1 MNALKVEC
9 LIMIHYI
16 VIKILILHYFLGFTA
31 SPAEVVLARLIYIL
45 GSLFLRPTLRGSVAS
60 LDLTQIAMIIRD
72 FIFRFFR
79 VTYVYLYP
87 N

>member
-1 MNALKVEC
+1 
-9 LIMIHYI
+9 MIHYI

-31 SPAEVVLARLIYIL
+31 SPAEVVLARLIYTL
-45 GSLFLRPTLRGSVAS
+45 GSLFLRLPLRGSVAS
-60 LDLTQIAMIIRD
+60 LGLTQIAMIIRQIAMIIRD